1 MKTIK
6 TDQITI
12 IDDYCK
18 TKIEGDSNLELCI
31 DIISRTM
38 LSILKDA
45 EDDDAIDTLLLYNL
59 THVLRELE
67 TMKREIDV
75 FVKEGGEA

>member
-18 TKIEGDSNLELCI
+18 TKIEGDSNLDLCI
-31 DIISRTM
+31 DILSSTI
-38 LSILKDA
+38 LSIVKDA
-45 EDDDAIDTLLLYNL
+45 DDEDCIDTKQLYNV
-59 THVLRELE
+59 THVLRTLE
-67 TMKREIDV
+67 DMRMEVRII
-75 FVKEGGEA
+75 KEGGEA

>member
-18 TKIEGDSNLELCI
+18 TKTEGDSNLDLCI
-31 DIISRTM
+31 DILSSTI
-38 LSILKDA
+38 LSIVKDA
-45 EDDDAIDTLLLYNL
+45 DDEDCIDTKQLYNL

-67 TMKREIDV
+67 KLELELRVI
-75 FVKEGGEA
+75 KEGGEA

>member
-18 TKIEGDSNLELCI
+18 TKIEGDSNLDCCI
-31 DIISRTM
+31 RILSD
-38 LSILKDA
+38 SIL
-45 EDDDAIDTLLLYNL
+45 DTLKSANDADNIDASQLYNL

-67 TMKREIDV
+67 NLKLELRVI
-75 FVKEGGEA
+75 KEGGEA

>member
-18 TKIEGDSNLELCI
+18 TKIESDSNLNLCI
-31 DIISRTM
+31 DILSSTI
-38 LSILKDA
+38 LSIVKDA
-45 EDDDAIDTLLLYNL
+45 TDEDNIDTEQLYNVA
-59 THVLRELE
+59 HVLRTLEELRME
-67 TMKREIDV
+67 AKVI
-75 FVKEGGEA
+75 KEGGEA